1 MFYLAWR
8 NITRRLGS
16 SVLTAFIAF
25 MAVLALTASMI
36 VVTSLEDG
44 VRLSRERLGA
54 DIMVLPAGA
63 SGNASE
69 VLFCAE
75 PVNVYLPASAA
86 EAVAATEGVAAS
98 TPQFFTQTVDQSC
111 CSVVGVTRVVGI
123 DATTDFVLAPWIVGG
138 AEGAEGGASAEADDF
153 GLGDDGILLGSA
165 APAIEGGQAS
175 ILGSVF
181 HVAGTLAPTGTS
193 VDETIFMDID
203 AARTIAA
210 ASPYLESVWGD
221 ADPFDA
227 VSCLMVKAADG
238 ADIDALCQ
246 ALVDAVPGSVA
257 VRTADMVSGAS
268 SLLSSLAFALVVAL
282 AVVSHRARYSGGF
295 GPGRA
300 LLGPGGQPHA
310 RAGAFAHLRYEPGP
324 GRGVLRLRDRAGHA
338 GGGRGRRWDRLL
350 GGRVGGRHLPQR
362 IQHARGGGSR
372 ERLRDGGGG
381 GPAVRRGPDRC
392 GAGAAGRANAAPRPA
407 RDVDEGGYVM
417 EPLIE
422 LKGVVKEFRSVPPV
436 RPLDG
441 VSLAVA
447 PGRIVAVT
455 GVSGKG
461 KSTLLNVM
469 GGLLR
474 ADEGSVLY
482 HGTDLVRASAA
493 EIDAVHRCGIGF
505 VFQSPYL
512 FPALT
517 ARENMVMALRAVGQP
532 VDGGAIDAMLEE
544 VGLTDRADHLP
555 AELSVGQKR
564 RLVLARVLLA
574 KHDLLLADE
583 PTNDLD
589 ADWSDEVFD
598 RFRTFVAE
606 GERSVVVVTHDEAY
620 ARQAD
625 EVDVLEEG
633 RLARREEVASC

>member
-36 VVTSLEDG
+36 VATSLEDG

-138 AEGAEGGASAEADDF
+138 VEGAGGAGASAEVDDF

-165 APAIEGGQAS
+165 APTIEGGQAS

-210 ASPYLESVWGD
+210 ASPYLKSVWGD

-238 ADIDALCQ
+238 SDIDALCQ

-268 SLLSSLAFALVVAL
+268 SQL
-282 AVVSHRARYSGGF
+282 AVVEAIAMAF
-295 GPGRA
+295 LVVLVVLAALALAGRF
-300 LLGPGGQPHA
+300 LGPGGQPHA
-310 RAGAFAHLRYEPGP
+310 RARAFCAPS
-324 GRGVLRLRDRAGHA
+324 A
-338 GGGRGRRWDRLL
+338 W
-350 GGRVGGRHLPQR
+350 
-362 IQHARGGGSR
+362 
-372 ERLRDGGGG
+372 
-381 GPAVRRGPDRC
+381 
-392 GAGAAGRANAAPRPA
+392 GAAGSWGASPA
-407 RDVDEGGYVM
+407 RSGWSRWWRLWSRWWS
-417 EPLIE
+417 PAWWPARWSAPSIAN
-422 LKGVVKEFRSVPPV
+422 STC
-436 RPLDG
+436 
-441 VSLAVA
+441 
-447 PGRIVAVT
+447 PGRRCLRVP
-455 GVSGKG
+455 
-461 KSTLLNVM
+461 M
-469 GGLLR
+469 GQLWPWG
-474 ADEGSVLY
+474 
-482 HGTDLVRASAA
+482 
-493 EIDAVHRCGIGF
+493 CC
-505 VFQSPYL
+505 
-512 FPALT
+512 
-517 ARENMVMALRAVGQP
+517 
-532 VDGGAIDAMLEE
+532 
-544 VGLTDRADHLP
+544 LP
-555 AELSVGQKR
+555 WR
-564 RLVLARVLLA
+564 
-574 KHDLLLADE
+574 
-583 PTNDLD
+583 
-589 ADWSDEVFD
+589 
-598 RFRTFVAE
+598 
-606 GERSVVVVTHDEAY
+606 
-620 ARQAD
+620 
-625 EVDVLEEG
+625 
-633 RLARREEVASC
+633 

>member
-268 SLLSSLAFALVVAL
+268 SQL
-282 AVVSHRARYSGGF
+282 AVVEAIAVAFLIVLVILAALALAGRFSALAASRMRELGLLRTF
-295 GPGRA
+295 GMS
-300 LLGPGGQPHA
+300 
-310 RAGAFAHLRYEPGP
+310 
-324 GRGVLRLRDRAGHA
+324 
-338 GGGRGRRWDRLL
+338 RGRV
-350 GGRVGGRHLPQR
+350 VGCFACEIGLVTLVAAVVAVG
-362 IQHARGGGSR
+362 IACLVAGSVVGTFHS
-372 ERLRDGGGG
+372 EFNM
-381 GPAVRRGPDRC
+381 P
-392 GAGAAGRANAAPRPA
+392 GAAVPASAYGTAVAAGLLFA
-407 RDVDEGGYVM
+407 VVLTVDEGGYVM

-493 EIDAVHRCGIGF
+493 EIDAVHRRGIGF

-517 ARENMVMALRAVGQP
+517 AREKMAMALRAAGQP
-532 VDGGAIDAMLEE
+532 IDGAAIETMLEE

-574 KHDLLLADE
+574 QHDLLLADE

-598 RFRTFVAE
+598 RFRAFVAA
-606 GERSVVVVTHDEAY
+606 GDRSVVVVTHDEAY

-625 EVDVLEEG
+625 EMYVLEEG
-633 RLARREEVASC
+633 KLARRGEVTPC

>member
-138 AEGAEGGASAEADDF
+138 VEGAGDAGASAEVDDF

-238 ADIDALCQ
+238 SDIDALCQ

-268 SLLSSLAFALVVAL
+268 SQLA
-282 AVVSHRARYSGGF
+282 VSHRARYSGGF

-338 GGGRGRRWDRLL
+338 GGGCGRGGGRLL
-350 GGRVGGRHLPQR
+350 GGRLGGRHLP
-362 IQHARGGGSR
+362 
-372 ERLRDGGGG
+372 
-381 GPAVRRGPDRC
+381 
-392 GAGAAGRANAAPRPA
+392 
-407 RDVDEGGYVM
+407 
-417 EPLIE
+417 
-422 LKGVVKEFRSVPPV
+422 
-436 RPLDG
+436 
-441 VSLAVA
+441 
-447 PGRIVAVT
+447 
-455 GVSGKG
+455 
-461 KSTLLNVM
+461 
-469 GGLLR
+469 
-474 ADEGSVLY
+474 
-482 HGTDLVRASAA
+482 
-493 EIDAVHRCGIGF
+493 
-505 VFQSPYL
+505 
-512 FPALT
+512 
-517 ARENMVMALRAVGQP
+517 
-532 VDGGAIDAMLEE
+532 
-544 VGLTDRADHLP
+544 
-555 AELSVGQKR
+555 
-564 RLVLARVLLA
+564 
-574 KHDLLLADE
+574 
-583 PTNDLD
+583 
-589 ADWSDEVFD
+589 
-598 RFRTFVAE
+598 
-606 GERSVVVVTHDEAY
+606 
-620 ARQAD
+620 
-625 EVDVLEEG
+625 
-633 RLARREEVASC
+633 

>member
-138 AEGAEGGASAEADDF
+138 VEGAGDAGASAEVDDF

-238 ADIDALCQ
+238 SDIDALCQ

-257 VRTADMVSGAS
+257 VRTADMVSGRH
-268 SLLSSLAFALVVAL
+268 LSSPWWRPSPWRFSSCSLFWRLW
-282 AVVSHRARYSGGF
+282 
-295 GPGRA
+295 PWPA

-338 GGGRGRRWDRLL
+338 GGGCGRGGGRLL
-350 GGRVGGRHLPQR
+350 GGRLGGRHLP
-362 IQHARGGGSR
+362 
-372 ERLRDGGGG
+372 
-381 GPAVRRGPDRC
+381 
-392 GAGAAGRANAAPRPA
+392 
-407 RDVDEGGYVM
+407 
-417 EPLIE
+417 
-422 LKGVVKEFRSVPPV
+422 
-436 RPLDG
+436 
-441 VSLAVA
+441 
-447 PGRIVAVT
+447 
-455 GVSGKG
+455 
-461 KSTLLNVM
+461 
-469 GGLLR
+469 
-474 ADEGSVLY
+474 
-482 HGTDLVRASAA
+482 
-493 EIDAVHRCGIGF
+493 
-505 VFQSPYL
+505 
-512 FPALT
+512 
-517 ARENMVMALRAVGQP
+517 
-532 VDGGAIDAMLEE
+532 
-544 VGLTDRADHLP
+544 
-555 AELSVGQKR
+555 
-564 RLVLARVLLA
+564 
-574 KHDLLLADE
+574 
-583 PTNDLD
+583 
-589 ADWSDEVFD
+589 
-598 RFRTFVAE
+598 
-606 GERSVVVVTHDEAY
+606 
-620 ARQAD
+620 
-625 EVDVLEEG
+625 
-633 RLARREEVASC
+633 

>member
-75 PVNVYLPASAA
+75 PVNVYLPASAV

-257 VRTADMVSGAS
+257 VRRRTWCRARPRSLPWWRPSPWRFSSCSLFWRLWPWPGAS
-268 SLLSSLAFALVVAL
+268 
-282 AVVSHRARYSGGF
+282 R
-295 GPGRA
+295 P
-300 LLGPGGQPHA
+300 
-310 RAGAFAHLRYEPGP
+310 
-324 GRGVLRLRDRAGHA
+324 
-338 GGGRGRRWDRLL
+338 W
-350 GGRVGGRHLPQR
+350 
-362 IQHARGGGSR
+362 
-372 ERLRDGGGG
+372 
-381 GPAVRRGPDRC
+381 
-392 GAGAAGRANAAPRPA
+392 RPA
-407 RDVDEGGYVM
+407 ACASWDFCA
-417 EPLIE
+417 P
-422 LKGVVKEFRSVPPV
+422 SV
-436 RPLDG
+436 
-441 VSLAVA
+441 
-447 PGRIVAVT
+447 
-455 GVSGKG
+455 
-461 KSTLLNVM
+461 
-469 GGLLR
+469 
-474 ADEGSVLY
+474 
-482 HGTDLVRASAA
+482 
-493 EIDAVHRCGIGF
+493 
-505 VFQSPYL
+505 
-512 FPALT
+512 
-517 ARENMVMALRAVGQP
+517 
-532 VDGGAIDAMLEE
+532 
-544 VGLTDRADHLP
+544 
-555 AELSVGQKR
+555 
-564 RLVLARVLLA
+564 
-574 KHDLLLADE
+574 
-583 PTNDLD
+583 
-589 ADWSDEVFD
+589 
-598 RFRTFVAE
+598 
-606 GERSVVVVTHDEAY
+606 
-620 ARQAD
+620 
-625 EVDVLEEG
+625 
-633 RLARREEVASC
+633 

>member
-138 AEGAEGGASAEADDF
+138 VEGAGDAGASAEVDDF

-238 ADIDALCQ
+238 SDIDALCQ

-268 SLLSSLAFALVVAL
+268 SQL
-282 AVVSHRARYSGGF
+282 AVVEAIAVAFLIVLVILAALALAGRFSALAASRMRELGLLRTF
-295 GPGRA
+295 GM
-300 LLGPGGQPHA
+300 
-310 RAGAFAHLRYEPGP
+310 
-324 GRGVLRLRDRAGHA
+324 
-338 GGGRGRRWDRLL
+338 GRGRV
-350 GGRVGGRHLPQR
+350 VGCFACEIGLVTLV
-362 IQHARGGGSR
+362 AAVVAVVVACLVAGSVVGTFHS
-372 ERLRDGGGG
+372 EFNM
-381 GPAVRRGPDRC
+381 P
-392 GAGAAGRANAAPRPA
+392 GAAVPASAYGAAVAVGLLFAVALTAVALVQPVVQMLR
-407 RDVDEGGYVM
+407 RDPQETLTRG
-417 EPLIE
+417 LIE

-482 HGTDLVRASAA
+482 HGTDLARASAA
-493 EIDAVHRCGIGF
+493 EIDAVHRRGIGF

-517 ARENMVMALRAVGQP
+517 ARENMVMALRAAGQS
-532 VDGGAIDAMLEE
+532 VDGAAIETMLEE

-574 KHDLLLADE
+574 QHDLLLADE

-598 RFRTFVAE
+598 RFRAFVAA
-606 GERSVVVVTHDEAY
+606 GDRSVVVVTHDEAY

-625 EVDVLEEG
+625 EVYVLEEG

>member
-268 SLLSSLAFALVVAL
+268 SQL
-282 AVVSHRARYSGGF
+282 AVVEAIAVAFLIVLVILAALALAGRFSALAASRMRELGLLRTF
-295 GPGRA
+295 GM
-300 LLGPGGQPHA
+300 
-310 RAGAFAHLRYEPGP
+310 
-324 GRGVLRLRDRAGHA
+324 
-338 GGGRGRRWDRLL
+338 GRGRV
-350 GGRVGGRHLPQR
+350 VGCFACEIGLVTLV
-362 IQHARGGGSR
+362 A
-372 ERLRDGGGG
+372 
-381 GPAVRRGPDRC
+381 AVVAVVVACLVAGTFHSEFNMP
-392 GAGAAGRANAAPRPA
+392 GAAVPA
-407 RDVDEGGYVM
+407 SAYGA
-417 EPLIE
+417 
-422 LKGVVKEFRSVPPV
+422 
-436 RPLDG
+436 
-441 VSLAVA
+441 AVA
-447 PGRIVAVT
+447 V
-455 GVSGKG
+455 
-461 KSTLLNVM
+461 
-469 GGLLR
+469 GLLF
-474 ADEGSVLY
+474 AM
-482 HGTDLVRASAA
+482 
-493 EIDAVHRCGIGF
+493 
-505 VFQSPYL
+505 
-512 FPALT
+512 ALT
-517 ARENMVMALRAVGQP
+517 AVALVQP
-532 VDGGAIDAMLEE
+532 VVQMLRRDPQET
-544 VGLTDRADHLP
+544 LTRGDM
-555 AELSVGQKR
+555 
-564 RLVLARVLLA
+564 
-574 KHDLLLADE
+574 
-583 PTNDLD
+583 
-589 ADWSDEVFD
+589 
-598 RFRTFVAE
+598 
-606 GERSVVVVTHDEAY
+606 
-620 ARQAD
+620 
-625 EVDVLEEG
+625 
-633 RLARREEVASC
+633 